1 MDFLTPVL
9 TSAQMRQCDRETMES
24 EPISSIALMERA
36 SRAVYNQLQKEW
48 EKRSS
53 LLFICGPGNNG
64 GDALCIAR
72 MALTDGH
79 SATVLLVTGDRS
91 PSPSREFQLQLLQ
104 QYRPEVIH
112 MFHLGDSLT
121 IEGIDYIVD
130 GLFGT
135 GLLRKPEGVF
145 QSIIHQV
152 NASGKKTF
160 SIDMPSGLPNNG
172 NFGEDSYV
180 RAQLTIGIQ
189 CAKPAYFHPQHCIQ
203 FKLVNA
209 GIKTDNA
216 DADVHFI
223 SPQEPWISKLEKWL
237 PQNPIFGHKGT
248 QGRVLLIGGTQG
260 MSGSIALAA
269 RACIENG
276 AGYTHVFT
284 EKGSEPWL
292 AQLPKAMCIAQDLTA
307 ASFEAMPTAKIDI
320 IAIGPGLGTHE
331 ARKALLE
338 SVIQRGGKLLLD
350 ADALTI
356 LSEDPTLLKRVPK
369 GSIFTPHPGEFQR
382 LFGFT
387 VEDSQFIEKGR
398 ALAVG
403 LGIHLLAKNKY
414 STYFSAEGEV
424 IVSDLGNSSLAQG
437 GSGDRLTGIIAAW
450 WAKTQDA
457 KTAVIAGQ
465 FKLTK

>member
-1 MDFLTPVL
+1 
-9 TSAQMRQCDRETMES
+9 
-24 EPISSIALMERA
+24 
-36 SRAVYNQLQKEW
+36 
-48 EKRSS
+48 
-53 LLFICGPGNNG
+53 
-64 GDALCIAR
+64 
-72 MALTDGH
+72 
-79 SATVLLVTGDRS
+79 
-91 PSPSREFQLQLLQ
+91 
-104 QYRPEVIH
+104 
-112 MFHLGDSLT
+112 
-121 IEGIDYIVD
+121 
-130 GLFGT
+130 
-135 GLLRKPEGVF
+135 
-145 QSIIHQV
+145 
-152 NASGKKTF
+152 
-160 SIDMPSGLPNNG
+160 
-172 NFGEDSYV
+172 
-180 RAQLTIGIQ
+180 
-189 CAKPAYFHPQHCIQ
+189 
-203 FKLVNA
+203 
-209 GIKTDNA
+209 
-216 DADVHFI
+216 
-223 SPQEPWISKLEKWL
+223 
-237 PQNPIFGHKGT
+237 
-248 QGRVLLIGGTQG
+248 
-260 MSGSIALAA
+260 
-269 RACIENG
+269 
-276 AGYTHVFT
+276 
-284 EKGSEPWL
+284 
-292 AQLPKAMCIAQDLTA
+292 
-307 ASFEAMPTAKIDI
+307 
-320 IAIGPGLGTHE
+320 LGTHE